1 MKIKNLLILSLISCG
16 ILSAQA
22 QTVNPNNVK
31 IGLPISKPVPVPVPI
46 VAKTISSSVQ
56 SFSISTGISTGIS
69 ASISANGFCEV
80 MPFIGKGVLL
90 PDPWNNSTESITLNV
105 KHQVQETMLCMPT
118 SASMMLSKLG
128 WNFPPRQIK
137 LASLGKTWYG
147 PSAPFNDY
155 TGMSFMGLQTA
166 LQKLGQKGMCTTY
179 SDQNFT
185 IGLEDI
191 KNSIRRGY
199 PVIIGTTVQVY
210 YGHAVLVIG
219 FDEKNKRVVIDNPAY
234 RAPGIVYYSYDD
246 LKNKYW
252 NNKFFG
258 STSRSVFFMKD
269 AGIPYR

>member
-1 MKIKNLLILSLISCG
+1 
-16 ILSAQA
+16 
-22 QTVNPNNVK
+22 
-31 IGLPISKPVPVPVPI
+31 
-46 VAKTISSSVQ
+46 
-56 SFSISTGISTGIS
+56 
-69 ASISANGFCEV
+69 
-80 MPFIGKGVLL
+80 
-90 PDPWNNSTESITLNV
+90 
-105 KHQVQETMLCMPT
+105 
-118 SASMMLSKLG
+118 
-128 WNFPPRQIK
+128 
-137 LASLGKTWYG
+137 
-147 PSAPFNDY
+147 
-155 TGMSFMGLQTA
+155 MSFMGLQTA

-191 KNSIRRGY
+191 KKSIRRGY

>member
-1 MKIKNLLILSLISCG
+1 MKIKNLLILSLITCG
-16 ILSAQA
+16 MLSAQA
-22 QTVNPNNVK
+22 QTVNPNDIK
-31 IGLPISKPVPVPVPI
+31 IGLPISKPVPVPVSI
-46 VAKTISSSVQ
+46 VAKTISASVQ
-56 SFSISTGISTGIS
+56 S
-69 ASISANGFCEV
+69 ASISINSSCEA
-80 MPFIGKGVLL
+80 MPLPTVIRKGVSL
-90 PDPWNNSTESITLNV
+90 PVPGSNSTESITLNV

-128 WNFPPRQIK
+128 WNFHPRQIK

-155 TGMSFMGLQTA
+155 TGMTFMGLQTA
-166 LQKLGQKGMCTTY
+166 LQKLGIRSMCTTY

-199 PVIIGTTVQVY
+199 PVVLGTTVQVY

-219 FDEKNKRVVIDNPAY
+219 FNEKNKTVVIDNPAY
-234 RAPGIVYYSYDD
+234 QAPGVVYYSYDD
-246 LKNKYW
+246 MKNKYW
-252 NNKFFG
+252 NNKFYG
-258 STSRSVFFMKD
+258 ATSRSVLFMKD

>member
-1 MKIKNLLILSLISCG
+1 MKIKNLLILSLITCG
-16 ILSAQA
+16 ILSSQA
-22 QTVNPNNVK
+22 QTVNPNNIQ
-31 IGLPISKPVPVPVPI
+31 IGLPVSKPVPVPTSIVP
-46 VAKTISSSVQ
+46 KTISASVQ
-56 SFSISTGISTGIS
+56 S
-69 ASISANGFCEV
+69 ASISISINSSCEGISLPTV
-80 MPFIGKGVLL
+80 IRKGVPL
-90 PDPWNNSTESITLNV
+90 PVPGKNSTESITLNV

-128 WNFPPRQIK
+128 WNFHPRQIK

-155 TGMSFMGLQTA
+155 TGMTFMGLQTA
-166 LQKLGQKGMCTTY
+166 LQKLGQKAMCTTY

-199 PVIIGTTVQVY
+199 PVVLGTTVQVY

-219 FDEKNKRVVIDNPAY
+219 FDEKNKTVVIDNPAY
-234 RAPGIVYYSYDD
+234 QAPGIVYYSYDD

-258 STSRSVFFMKD
+258 STSRSVLFMKD

>member
-1 MKIKNLLILSLISCG
+1 MKIKNLLILSLITCG
-16 ILSAQA
+16 ILSSQA
-22 QTVNPNNVK
+22 QTVNPNNIQ
-31 IGLPISKPVPVPVPI
+31 IGLPVSKPVPVPTSIVP
-46 VAKTISSSVQ
+46 KTISASVQ
-56 SFSISTGISTGIS
+56 S
-69 ASISANGFCEV
+69 ASISISINSSCEGISLPTV
-80 MPFIGKGVLL
+80 IRKGVPL
-90 PDPWNNSTESITLNV
+90 PVPGKNSTESITLNV

-128 WNFPPRQIK
+128 WNFHPRQIK

-155 TGMSFMGLQTA
+155 TGMTFMGLQTA

-219 FDEKNKRVVIDNPAY
+219 FDEKNKRVVVDNPAY
-234 RAPGIVYYSYDD
+234 QAPGIVYYSYDD

>member
-1 MKIKNLLILSLISCG
+1 MKIKNLLILSLITCG
-16 ILSAQA
+16 ILSSQA
-22 QTVNPNNVK
+22 QTVNPNDIK
-31 IGLPISKPVPVPVPI
+31 IGLPISKPVPPPTSIVP
-46 VAKTISSSVQ
+46 KTISTSVQ
-56 SFSISTGISTGIS
+56 S
-69 ASISANGFCEV
+69 ASISINSPCEA
-80 MPFIGKGVLL
+80 MPLPTVIRKGVPL
-90 PDPWNNSTESITLNV
+90 PVPGRNSTESITLSV
-105 KHQVQETMLCMPT
+105 KHQIQETMLCLPT

-128 WNFPPRQIK
+128 WNFHPRQIK

-155 TGMSFMGLQTA
+155 TGMTFMGLQTA

-234 RAPGIVYYSYDD
+234 QAPGIVYYSYDD

-258 STSRSVFFMKD
+258 STSRSVFFMKG